1 MPNEPLALP
10 EHLAGLPD
18 AADYDVVLA
27 AIMASE
33 RGRRFLSEFAK
44 RNRNADTTMVVA
56 AIARVEAAIRG
67 DAAPQAAAAGTGD
80 LVEIAAA
87 VDRIAAAIAAGTTRT
102 SDTAAAIE
110 RIQDIAFMLHERP
123 LEATLRDSFD
133 AAVRELA
140 TAAARIDADADAT
153 ALLHT
158 LASRVREMIA
168 ARLSSA
174 PAADFL
180 QGAADNGEAL
190 ARAVAAFAASLPTLA
205 EVLEPTS
212 DAPRDVVAAPSDREG
227 EAEQAPA
234 EPQHDGETIAI
245 VTATEPA
252 EDGATVAEVMVAE
265 AVEKPTAEP
274 QHVHDDTV
282 PLQQPATE
290 ISGSAAIL
298 SQAFAD
304 DHFSGAAGEA
314 PADDVQPGEPVP
326 SQESSS
332 EAEPPAQ
339 EFSVEPVA
347 DPEEDPAELFEP
359 QPAPT
364 PLAESTIEATAPV
377 VASAS
382 AAAAPPEPPQI
393 VPPPP
398 TRAVPRPPLSD
409 PLAAVRD
416 LSEEELIALF
426 G

>member
-1 MPNEPLALP
+1 MPNERMPSESSALP
-10 EHLAGLPD
+10 EQLAGLPD

-27 AIMASE
+27 AIMATE
-33 RGRRFLSEFAK
+33 RGRRFLTEFAE
-44 RNRNADTTMVVA
+44 RNRNADTAMVVG

-87 VDRIAAAIAAGTTRT
+87 VDRIAAAIAAGATRT
-102 SDTAAAIE
+102 SATAAAVE

-140 TAAARIDADADAT
+140 TATARIDADADAT

-168 ARLSSA
+168 ARLSNA

-180 QGAADNGEAL
+180 QGTADSGEAL
-190 ARAVAAFAASLPTLA
+190 ARAVAAFAASLPTLTEA
-205 EVLEPTS
+205 PEPTA
-212 DAPRDVVAAPSDREG
+212 DALRDVVAAPSDREG
-227 EAEQAPA
+227 ESDQAPA
-234 EPQHDGETIAI
+234 EPQRDAETIALA
-245 VTATEPA
+245 TATEPA
-252 EDGATVAEVMVAE
+252 DEGATVAA
-265 AVEKPTAEP
+265 ATEKPTAEP
-274 QHVHDDTV
+274 QIVDDEVV
-282 PLQQPATE
+282 PSQQPATE
-290 ISGSAAIL
+290 ISDSAAIL

-304 DHFSGAAGEA
+304 DHFSSAADEA
-314 PADDVQPGEPVP
+314 PAGDVQPGEPAP

-332 EAEPPAQ
+332 EAEPAAQ
-339 EFSVEPVA
+339 EFSAEPVA

-359 QPAPT
+359 QPVPT
-364 PLAESTIEATAPV
+364 PLAEPAIEATAPV
-377 VASAS
+377 VAAAS
-382 AAAAPPEPPQI
+382 AAAAPPEPPQV

-398 TRAVPRPPLSD
+398 TRAIPRPPLSD